1 MPSDLKVT
9 ELYGFFEAVLGDDS
23 RVRRTSQ
30 VKKNLLKSEH
40 LQVRAPRPMVLAEET
55 DIWTLTP
62 SQA

>member
-1 MPSDLKVT
+1 MFACTAQALDLLPSDLKVT

-40 LQVRAPRPMVLAEET
+40 LQVCA
-55 DIWTLTP
+55 
-62 SQA
+62 S